1 MKDTL
6 ASKTVQMALVFAGIG
21 IGCVLFDTLMG
32 YLAGYS
38 VRYIPELFALLTAMF
53 VALAGKNSI
62 DNYYASSER
71 KTVIMAT
78 GQLPPNAPPMPE
90 V

>member
-6 ASKTVQMALVFAGIG
+6 ASKTVQMALIFASIG
-21 IGCVLFDTLMG
+21 IGCVIFDTAMG
-32 YLAGYS
+32 VALGYS

-53 VALAGKNSI
+53 VALAGKNSA
-62 DNYYASSER
+62 DNFIAYRER
-71 KTVIMAT
+71 TVSAQY
-78 GQLPPNAPPMPE
+78 GPVPPNAPTPPQ

>member
-1 MKDTL
+1 MSNAL

-21 IGCVLFDTLMG
+21 IGCVLFDTVMG
-32 YLAGYS
+32 VLLDYS

-53 VALAGKNSI
+53 VALAGKNVG
-62 DNYYASSER
+62 DNFIAYRER
-71 KTVIMAT
+71 TVNYQA
-78 GQLPPNAPPMPE
+78 GVVPPNAPPQPQ